1 MLEDS
6 NRLLCAAACFSTSLL
21 HWLSTLARFCVFR
34 PSHVV
39 YVFAPRSS
47 THHYKAEHFGVFV
60 FNINIPTTWPD
71 CELPTNCVWL
81 NSSVGLGRVFYT
93 TCDSQAEHS
102 ATSTKRKYNT
112 LTSHQ
117 SFQIR
122 HLFISCCKFEFYAD
136 FEKFYL
142 LCSHLWLLSSI
153 TVNLVFSLKLKVF
166 NIWSSHTL
174 AVQVLSFNFTVINR
188 YN

>member
-81 NSSVGLGRVFYT
+81 NSSVGLGRAFYT
-93 TCDSQAEHS
+93 TCDSQAEQS
-102 ATSTKRKYNT
+102 ANSTKRKYNT

-122 HLFISCCKFEFYAD
+122 HLVTSCCNFEFYAD

-142 LCSHLWLLSSI
+142 PLLSFMIIEQYRIESRI
-153 TVNLVFSLKLKVF
+153 FAQIEGIQHLVVAYSCSTGV
-166 NIWSSHTL
+166 
-174 AVQVLSFNFTVINR
+174 VIQF
-188 YN
+188 YGHK